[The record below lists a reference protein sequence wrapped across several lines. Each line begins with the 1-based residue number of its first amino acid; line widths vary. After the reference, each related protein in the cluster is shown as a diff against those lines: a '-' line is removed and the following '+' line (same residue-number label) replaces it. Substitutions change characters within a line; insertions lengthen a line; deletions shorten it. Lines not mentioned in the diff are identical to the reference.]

1 MSDKKRK
8 SKFISKEILEE
19 AIIDSF
25 KKPYGIYTKCWC
37 SLYEWDLLEA
47 APTDHGTFTLSF

>member
-1 MSDKKRK
+1 ML
-8 SKFISKEILEE
+8 KEFKDHYRSFNGL
-19 AIIDSF
+19 IDSF